1 MSEAKAKTKKKPE
14 KTSEEIGAELEALMD
29 EFGPA
34 YKKLKEVWEQ
44 DFNNVHREI
53 PVLIRGSDSDIH
65 DWMMAQVYNHDWYV
79 EELDEFT
86 IGDAEELKPFGLML
100 TKFRFGIGYVGN
112 LSVGQLIKKE
122 HCAWLIFAYEA
133 YWRYEDN
140 YFVGNIGSSL
150 LRRVGNPSGWPTA
163 EAKTLRGR
171 ADNIERQ
178 ALALDIATALL
189 EIHRYRR
196 IMSPAM
202 AHVRTQDIE
211 KPAFIDFRS
220 RLDAIKAPARAKPK
234 AKTTEE

>member
-1 MSEAKAKTKKKPE
+1 MSEAKATDKE
-14 KTSEEIGAELEALMD
+14 KTSEEIGAELEALLD
-29 EFGPA
+29 GFGTA
-34 YKKLKEVWEQ
+34 HAKLKSLWEH

-65 DWMMAQVYNHDWYV
+65 DWMMGQVYNHDWYV

-112 LSVGQLIKKE
+112 LSVGQIIKQE
-122 HCAWLIFAYEA
+122 HCAWMIFAYEA

-140 YFVGNIGSSL
+140 YFIGNIGSSL
-150 LRRVGNPSGWPTA
+150 LRRVGSPSKWPKA
-163 EAKTLRGR
+163 DAKALRGR
-171 ADNIERQ
+171 ADSIQRQ
-178 ALALDIATALL
+178 ELALEIATALL

-202 AHVRTQDIE
+202 VDVRTQDIE
-211 KPAFIDFRS
+211 KPAFIDFRAT
-220 RLDAIKAPARAKPK
+220 LEAIKAPPRAKAK
-234 AKTTEE
+234 AKTGEK

>member
-1 MSEAKAKTKKKPE
+1 MSEAKATEKA

-29 EFGPA
+29 GFGPA
-34 YKKLKEVWEQ
+34 HAKLKELWEQ

-86 IGDAEELKPFGLML
+86 IYDAEELKPFGLML

-122 HCAWLIFAYEA
+122 HCAWMIFAYEA

-140 YFVGNIGSSL
+140 YFIGNIGSSL
-150 LRRVGNPSGWPTA
+150 LGRVGKPSGWPNA
-163 EAKTLRGR
+163 EAKALRGR
-171 ADNIERQ
+171 VDYIQRQ
-178 ALALDIATALL
+178 QLALEIATALL

-202 AHVRTQDIE
+202 ANVRSHDHE

-220 RLDAIKAPARAKPK
+220 KLEAIKAPPRAKPK
-234 AKTTEE
+234 AKTSEE

>member
-1 MSEAKAKTKKKPE
+1 MSKAKEKKKAK

-29 EFGPA
+29 GFRPA
-34 YKKLKEVWEQ
+34 HAKLKELWRQ
-44 DFNNVHREI
+44 NFNNVHREI

-65 DWMMAQVYNHDWYV
+65 DWIMDQVYHQKWHV

-86 IGDAEELKPFGLML
+86 IWDADELKPFGLML

-112 LSVGQLIKKE
+112 LSVGQIIKKE
-122 HCAWLIFAYEA
+122 HCAWMIFAYEA

-150 LRRVGNPSGWPTA
+150 LRRVGRPSEWPKA
-163 EAKTLRGR
+163 DEKKLRGR
-171 ADNIERQ
+171 ADYIQRQ
-178 ALALDIATALL
+178 ELALEIATALL

-202 AHVRTQDIE
+202 ADVRTQDIE

-220 RLDAIKAPARAKPK
+220 KLKAIKAPPKPK
-234 AKTTEE
+234 AKPSDE

>member
-1 MSEAKAKTKKKPE
+1 MSEANAMEKA

-29 EFGPA
+29 GFGQA
-34 YKKLKEVWEQ
+34 HAKLKGLWEQ

-65 DWMMAQVYNHDWYV
+65 DWMMEQVYNQTWYV

-86 IGDAEELKPFGLML
+86 IYDAEELKPFGLML

-112 LSVGQLIKKE
+112 LSVGQIIKKE
-122 HCAWLIFAYEA
+122 HCAWMIFAYEA

-140 YFVGNIGSSL
+140 YFIGNIGSSL
-150 LRRVGNPSGWPTA
+150 LRRVGSPSGWPKA
-163 EAKTLRGR
+163 EKKALRGR
-171 ADNIERQ
+171 TDYIERQ

-196 IMSPAM
+196 IMSPSM

-220 RLDAIKAPARAKPK
+220 RHEAIKAPPRAKS
-234 AKTTEE
+234 KTKPTE

>member
-1 MSEAKAKTKKKPE
+1 MSVAKAREKA

-34 YKKLKEVWEQ
+34 HAKLKGIWKQ

-65 DWMMAQVYNHDWYV
+65 DWMMDQVYYKKWPI
-79 EELDEFT
+79 ETLDKFT
-86 IGDAEELKPFGLML
+86 IWDDEAVKPFGMML

-112 LSVGQLIKKE
+112 LSVGQIIKKE
-122 HCAWLIFAYEA
+122 HCAWMIFAYEA
-133 YWRYEDN
+133 YWRYEGN
-140 YFVGNIGSSL
+140 YFIGNIGSSL
-150 LRRVGNPSGWPTA
+150 LRRVGNPSEWPKA
-163 EAKTLRGR
+163 DAKALRGR
-171 ADNIERQ
+171 SDYIQRQ
-178 ALALDIATALL
+178 ELALEIATTLL

-220 RLDAIKAPARAKPK
+220 KLEAIKAPPRAKPK
-234 AKTTEE
+234 VKTSEE